1 MTRTFWTMLLLAGML
16 AAPAI
21 VRAQNRGAE
30 APKTAPSPPPPAPKK
45 AVAPKPQPPMTLR
58 QVIESLLSLKNS
70 NRVETLVTAR
80 GIQFQST
87 PEVLDILKDFGAS
100 PKLLSTISAAS
111 PPLPPPPPKVEAPVN
126 KVAGPLNVV
135 CEPKDCLVIVDSYRG
150 TTAQNK
156 TTVTGLKA
164 GDVIV
169 QVVADGYESASQ
181 KVVLSEGRPS
191 EAKFRLKRTDLSRH
205 QAASASLV
213 KSLAALGGMEGMAE
227 FADVEGDGILNWTDN
242 AGKAQEWPM
251 TFRKRV
257 GKDLRITFKTKEGQC
272 TASIIAQSA
281 KQDCNRGLK
290 GSGEQLAAQATSL
303 FLSYQLQDVMQ
314 TLVSRP
320 LIASEASDDH
330 LDSTGDRD
338 AYSLTLDPAG
348 LPADLIYQS
357 DQGKTDIPIQVQ
369 YSNYLKLNKAR
380 YPGRVAI
387 GRMNA
392 APVFVFAIA
401 NMRTN
406 VTASKD

>member
-1 MTRTFWTMLLLAGML
+1 MVLLAGML
-16 AAPAI
+16 AGPEI
-21 VRAQNRGAE
+21 IRAQNRGAE
-30 APKTAPSPPPPAPKK
+30 VPKTPAPSPPPQAPKK
-45 AVAPKPQPPMTLR
+45 AVVPKVQPPMTLR
-58 QVIESLLSLKNS
+58 QVIESLLSLRNS
-70 NRVETLVTAR
+70 NRVETLVTTR

-87 PEVLDILKDFGAS
+87 PEVLDILKEFGAS
-100 PKLLSTISAAS
+100 PKLLTTISAAS
-111 PPLPPPPPKVEAPVN
+111 PPSPPPPPKIEAPVN
-126 KVAGPLNVV
+126 KVAGPLNVM

-150 TTAQNK
+150 TTSQNK
-156 TTVTGLKA
+156 TTVTGLKT
-164 GDVIV
+164 GDVVV

-181 KVVLSEGRPS
+181 KIVLAEGQPS
-191 EAKFRLKRTDLSRH
+191 EAKFRLKRTNLSRQ
-205 QAASASLV
+205 QAASVSLL

-227 FADVEGDGILNWTDN
+227 FADVEGDGVLNWTDS

-251 TFRKRV
+251 TFRKRI

-272 TASIIAQSA
+272 TSSILAQST
-281 KQDCNRGLK
+281 KQECNRGLK

-314 TLVSRP
+314 ALLNRP

-330 LDSTGDRD
+330 LESAGDRD
-338 AYSLTLDPAG
+338 AYSLTLDPAS
-348 LPADLIYQS
+348 LPVDLIYQS

-369 YSNYLKLNKAR
+369 YANYLKVNRAL

-392 APVFVFAIA
+392 APVFVFNIT